1 MRSGEPNKYLLG
13 KREKGMEHSVEIKDT
28 KRKGDMSE
36 YYAVTWLWE
45 QGYEVFKN
53 SGRSGAIDLIAMD
66 KEGNMT
72 LIDVKTAKKDSRRQD
87 KYVSVGGGNLR
98 PDQKKLGVVHLV
110 FYPNSKDCRFV
121 DHRDKYERKK
131 SYC

>member
-1 MRSGEPNKYLLG
+1 MKYTC
-13 KREKGMEHSVEIKDT
+13 EIKDT

-45 QGYEVFKN
+45 RGYEVFKN
-53 SGRSGAIDLIAMD
+53 SGCAGAIDLIAMD

-72 LIDVKTAKKDSRRQD
+72 LIDVKTAKQDKRRKD
-87 KYVSVGGGNLR
+87 KYVSVGGRQLR

-110 FYPNSKDCRFV
+110 YNPNNKDCWFV
-121 DHRDKYERKK
+121 DHRNERQKP
-131 SYC
+131 